1 MFVDIYSSVNE
12 KQTKEN
18 ILTSNIYNKTV
29 DQRNAVNQCEN
40 FIKNLF
46 YGTVSFFTR
55 NKNSTEC

>member
-18 ILTSNIYNKTV
+18 LLTFNIYNKTA

-46 YGTVSFFTR
+46 YETVDFFTR
-55 NKNSTEC
+55 NKNSNEC